1 MDMLRV
7 REHQRGLTLIEL
19 LVVVGIVGV
28 LSAMAIVNYLIAL
41 DKSKQK
47 KTMADIR
54 SIASAWEARA
64 TDRGSY
70 SAAGQ
75 TMAFVWPTEEIS
87 GADLEEILT
96 PTYIRPM
103 AREDGWGFPLEYG
116 LDVAVGSETGATVY
130 AIRSPGRDGIF
141 ETTYPTATTARFE
154 CDIVFSNGQFV
165 VIPAVK

>member
-1 MDMLRV
+1 M
-7 REHQRGLTLIEL
+7 QRARQIQKGMTLIEL
-19 LVVVGIVGV
+19 LVVVAIVGV

-70 SAAGQ
+70 SAAGS
-75 TMAFVWPTEEIS
+75 TPVVFDWPSQEVTQAE
-87 GADLEEILT
+87 LEAILS

-103 AREDGWGFPLEYG
+103 ARVDGWGFPLEYA
-116 LDVAVGSETGATVY
+116 LDLPIGSSSGAAIY
-130 AIRSPGRDGIF
+130 AIRSPGRDGVF
-141 ETTYPTATTARFE
+141 ESTYSTATTERFE
-154 CDIVFSNGQFV
+154 CDIVYSNGQFIV
-165 VIPAVK
+165 APGVK